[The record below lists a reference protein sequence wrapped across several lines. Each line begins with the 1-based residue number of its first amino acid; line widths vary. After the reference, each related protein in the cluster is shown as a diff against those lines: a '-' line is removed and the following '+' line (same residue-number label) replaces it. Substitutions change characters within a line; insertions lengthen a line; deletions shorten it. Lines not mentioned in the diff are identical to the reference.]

1 MTQKAQPTLYDN
13 LEDWHRVGRWG
24 EVQKVRDVC
33 ILMADS
39 HCCMAETNITLYS
52 NCPPIIKNKITFNN
66 KKKMRSLFLLG
77 PFLSLDLSLD
87 ATDKPHKICF
97 NKE

>member
-39 HCCMAETNITLYS
+39 HCCMAETNITL
-52 NCPPIIKNKITFNN
+52 
-66 KKKMRSLFLLG
+66 
-77 PFLSLDLSLD
+77 
-87 ATDKPHKICF
+87 
-97 NKE
+97 